1 MLSKAT
7 PLLLVVTAALAQQPA
22 PPPATSPADKI
33 PVRIN
38 YLNVCTPAEPEKKEI
53 AAALA
58 RIPASAGFGPEFEV
72 ARGRSTMPDAPLAN
86 WVRVRREFSSDTPLS
101 NVQYSISSDEK
112 SIVETVVFRW
122 RDPKDVMQ
130 VAIEDSVSAS
140 SKPAAVLASDT
151 PASRVR
157 VERFG
162 KSSLALARCPQAD
175 QGAYEPIFASAS
187 SILRKYRTALNVR
200 RIVPRELAL
209 LGQGGRAPSS
219 RAGESETTKG
229 SANPR

>member
-1 MLSKAT
+1 MLFRNT
-7 PLLLVVTAALAQQPA
+7 VLLLIAVAAFAQEPA
-22 PPPATSPADKI
+22 RPPATNPAEKI

-38 YLNVCTPAEPEKKEI
+38 YLNVCAPAEGERKEI

-58 RIPASAGFGPEFEV
+58 RIPASGRFGPEFEV

-86 WVRVRREFSSDTPLS
+86 WVRVRREFHSEAPLS
-101 NVQYSISSDEK
+101 NVQYSISADEK

-130 VAIEDSVSAS
+130 VAIEDSVAAS

-175 QGAYEPIFASAS
+175 QSAYEAIFATAS
-187 SILRKYRTALNVR
+187 SILRKYRVALDVR
-200 RIVPRELAL
+200 GIVPRELAL
-209 LGQGGRAPSS
+209 LGQGRSAPNSP
-219 RAGESETTKG
+219 AGESGTATTT
-229 SANPR
+229 NPR

>member
-1 MLSKAT
+1 M
-7 PLLLVVTAALAQQPA
+7 
-22 PPPATSPADKI
+22 
-33 PVRIN
+33 RIH
-38 YLNVCTPAEPEKKEI
+38 YLNVCTPAEPERKEI

-58 RIPASAGFGPEFEV
+58 RIPASSRFGPEFEV
-72 ARGRSTMPDAPLAN
+72 ARGRSTMPEAPLAN
-86 WVRVRREFSSDTPLS
+86 WVRVRREFPSEAPLS
-101 NVQYSISSDEK
+101 NVQYSISTDEK

-175 QGAYEPIFASAS
+175 QGAYEPIFAAASA
-187 SILRKYRTALNVR
+187 ILRKYRAALDVR

-209 LGQGGRAPSS
+209 LGQSS
-219 RAGESETTKG
+219 RAPDSAAGESGTAKTTD
-229 SANPR
+229 NPR